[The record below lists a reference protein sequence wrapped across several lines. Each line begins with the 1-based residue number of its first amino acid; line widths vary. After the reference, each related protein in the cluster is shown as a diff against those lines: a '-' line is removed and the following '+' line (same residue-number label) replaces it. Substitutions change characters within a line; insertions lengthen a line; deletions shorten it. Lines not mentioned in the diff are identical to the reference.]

1 MFSKL
6 FAVLLLGAGIIQAK
20 IVPANI
26 DKKGIDEENVIS
38 DPHYPYIPLLNIVV
52 VDSGSEY
59 SMWTQQHECLAY
71 NPVIGGLQF
80 VCRSYNISG
89 KLDVWQSDS
98 IFSIFVLDQQIGGGR
113 YPHSIASHPGP
124 HISFP
129 YLIAGA
135 WGSMA
140 AQYERGGWY
149 SSQWD
154 TVVDVGGGNVHT
166 FKCIG
171 KQLPD
176 GNICFIGLT
185 GDNSIIFRTWNYDL
199 SQQLASGVVAP
210 ATSYYWGFDVNGGIA
225 YIFWYDDN
233 LNVYYKTTTDGISW
247 SQTQIYNLVWPQPF
261 TNNVFYWGQ
270 MALTDGGNP
279 ILVFDIVNGDDTEY
293 PYEGKIYVS
302 IAPGQPCIEV
312 GVSTQGAE
320 NFYPTIATG
329 GNYVVVLFGK
339 TRNGSGPYTFWD
351 IYYNYSADNGLTWH
365 TPINL
370 TTNITDHNNCLW
382 QIAKRVVPAG
392 YGQFFFVFG
401 AGINDPMLDLYWD
414 IINGGVNSARWY
426 VARNKILGVEEKKNR
441 ALPFLNDFKVIS
453 NPAHN
458 EFFIF
463 FVMQQ
468 EGIVGIDLYDAIGRK
483 VRTLTKRKLVPG
495 CHKLKIVLN
504 PERQI
509 AKGVYFIKIKTDF
522 VEKALKFI
530 IE

>member
-1 MFSKL
+1 MFNKL
-6 FAVLLLGAGIIQAK
+6 FAVLLLVVGIIQAT
-20 IVPANI
+20 VVSASI
-26 DKKGIDEENVIS
+26 DKNKIDNENLVS
-38 DPHYPYIPLLNIVV
+38 GTHYSYTPLLNIVV

-80 VCRSYNISG
+80 VCRNYNVG
-89 KLDVWQSDS
+89 GMLDAWQSDS
-98 IFSIFVLDQQIGGGR
+98 IFSMFVLDQQIGTGR

-124 HISFP
+124 HISFS
-129 YLIAGA
+129 YLIAGN
-135 WGSMA
+135 WGGIG

-154 TVVDVGGGNVHT
+154 TVVDVGGGNVNT

-176 GNICFIGLT
+176 GNICLIGLT
-185 GDNSIIFRTWNYDL
+185 DDNSIIFRTWNYDL
-199 SQQLASGVVAP
+199 SQQLASGVIAP
-210 ATSYYWGFDVNGGIA
+210 ATNYWGFDVNGGIA
-225 YIFWYDDN
+225 YIFWYDAN
-233 LNVYYKTTTDGISW
+233 LNVYYKTTTDGLSW
-247 SQTQIYNLVWPQPF
+247 SQTQTYNLVWPQPF
-261 TNNVFYWGQ
+261 TNNLFYWGQ

-339 TRNGSGPYTFWD
+339 TRNGSGQYTFWD

-370 TTNITDHNNCLW
+370 TASITDHNNCLW
-382 QIAKRVVPAG
+382 QIAKRITPNG

-414 IINGGVNSARWY
+414 INNGGVNYARWY
-426 VARNKILGVEEKKNR
+426 VARNEIVGINEQKTTSSAFKNNFTII
-441 ALPFLNDFKVIS
+441 P
-453 NPAHN
+453 NPATK
-458 EFFIF
+458 
-463 FVMQQ
+463 FVYLNFA
-468 EGIVGIDLYDAIGRK
+468 IVQTDFVQIDLYDATGRM
-483 VRTLTKRKLVPG
+483 VRNLAKTKFSSG
-495 CHKLKIVLN
+495 NHTLKIDLKSDDG
-504 PERQI
+504 I
-509 AKGVYFIKIKTDF
+509 ADGVYFIRMKTDDYQ
-522 VEKALKFI
+522 VVQKLI
-530 IE
+530 VRR